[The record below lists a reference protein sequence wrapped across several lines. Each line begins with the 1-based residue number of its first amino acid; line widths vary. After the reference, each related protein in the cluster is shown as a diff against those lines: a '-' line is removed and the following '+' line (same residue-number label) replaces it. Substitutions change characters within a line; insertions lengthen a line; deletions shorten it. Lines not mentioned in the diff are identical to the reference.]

1 MTTPC
6 DLRLARRVNSGSD
19 LLPRSAEGRVEGD
32 SGRWVRWLNLEGIIG
47 QLEVVEVGGAE
58 GHELNYKLL
67 FFLFLF

>member
-1 MTTPC
+1 
-6 DLRLARRVNSGSD
+6 LARRVNSGSD
-19 LLPRSAEGRVEGD
+19 LLPQSAEGRVEGD

-47 QLEVVEVGGAE
+47 QLEVVEVGGEE